1 MWNQLVQGHVDYCSQ
16 LWQSLQSTGLQRL
29 ENYFKIFLKKI
40 PSLKNESYWNRL
52 KILKINSQ
60 QRRLERYRVIYTW
73 KALEGQVPEC
83 GIKSKSSEDSR
94 LGRFCHV
101 PTIVSKSSARV
112 KTLREQLF
120 QVHGPKLFNCLPKSI
135 RKITGCD
142 INKF

>member
-1 MWNQLVQGHVDYCSQ
+1 M
-16 LWQSLQSTGLQRL
+16 
-29 ENYFKIFLKKI
+29 
-40 PSLKNESYWNRL
+40 
-52 KILKINSQ
+52 
-60 QRRLERYRVIYTW
+60 
-73 KALEGQVPEC
+73 EGQVPEC

-135 RKITGCD
+135 IDTTGSDIDTFKQKLDSYISEIPDQPVIGDQIPTTTKKHTLKPSNSLVDQIREYQRKRRPGA
-142 INKF
+142 